1 MTGHRPFR
9 ELTKILSPERKLRI
23 AAKAA
28 VLSEAMSLEQL
39 REARALTQE
48 DVVGALDIGQ
58 PAVAKAEQRSDMHV
72 SSLRRYIEALG
83 GSLELTAKFPDATVV
98 LTEIGD
104 GAPPLR

>member
-1 MTGHRPFR
+1 MTGHRPFN
-9 ELTKILSPERKLRI
+9 ELTKNLQPQRKSRI

-28 VLSEAMSLEQL
+28 TLSEAMSLEQL
-39 REARALTQE
+39 RKSRALTQE
-48 DVVGALDIGQ
+48 DVASALTIGQ

-83 GSLELTAKFPDATVV
+83 GSLELTARFADATVV

-104 GAPPLR
+104 AAIP